1 MGNHLSGTVPPQIHP
16 LEYYLNELN
25 YPGEITFDCNMG
37 STRFFKVARIKQ
49 TFNLNQ
55 QPNLFNRKD
64 ETLDLSSNETKSINQ
79 KLPGLGVAKIFVI
92 TDPSLPL
99 SSHKEKIKRL
109 RDKLRDNPSC
119 LTYADVI
126 INDKAAILIRQYIK
140 YNLYDRLSTR
150 PFLNLF
156 EKKWITFQILKCID
170 SIHKAKEIHGDIKIE
185 NILLTSSGWILLTD
199 FASFKPSYLPEV
211 MFCSLFSFRS
221 EINRIF
227 FLFI

>member
-1 MGNHLSGTVPPQIHP
+1 MGNQLSGAVPQQIHP
-16 LEYYLNELN
+16 MEYYLNELN
-25 YPGEITFDCNMG
+25 YYPGEIAFDCNMG

-55 QPNLFNRKD
+55 LPSILNRIKD
-64 ETLDLSSNETKSINQ
+64 ETVDLSSNESKLITQ
-79 KLPGLGVAKIFVI
+79 KIPGLGVAKIFVI

-109 RDKLRDNPSC
+109 REKLRDNPSC

-126 INDKAAILIRQYIK
+126 ITDKVAILIRQYIK

-156 EKKWITFQILKCID
+156 EKKWITFQVLKCID
-170 SIHKAKEIHGDIKIE
+170 SIHKAQETHGDIKIE
-185 NILLTSSGWILLTD
+185 NFLLTSSGWVLLTD
-199 FASFKPSYLPEV
+199 FATYKPSYLPEV
-211 MFCSLFSFRS
+211 R
-221 EINRIF
+221 
-227 FLFI
+227 FLNSNSND